1 MFMNGDHDKG
11 VNYDDD
17 SYGGDDDDDDDRD
30 SDDFVNDGNLH
41 LLHWHKSTGQVGEQI
56 ILMQSSKSEIT
67 WINCILISNI

>member
-1 MFMNGDHDKG
+1 MGIMTKG

-17 SYGGDDDDDDDRD
+17 SYGGDDDRD

>member
-1 MFMNGDHDKG
+1 MGIMTKG

-17 SYGGDDDDDDDRD
+17 SYGGDDDRD

-56 ILMQSSKSEIT
+56 ILMQIQIQIRNHMDK
-67 WINCILISNI
+67 LHPNIWYLK